1 VAALLL
7 ATLFWGCAFTWAKS
21 AGAAVNFAMGLGP
34 GALLGPIWILGAR
47 FTFAGLIWLAIF
59 PDSRRFWTWS
69 VLGRTLVLGGCL
81 ATGMIIQ
88 HLGLDRTSEAVS
100 AFLTSL
106 TILFVPLI
114 MTLVL
119 KRSPAP
125 AVWLGVALATAGV
138 WLMTGA
144 SPTGFGTGEVLG
156 ICCAITYSID
166 IIAINALVTQRD
178 VSRLTAGQ
186 FLTIG
191 LISIATCLFLP
202 GGRASLAP
210 SQVTALFSRG
220 QIGTNAAL
228 LTIFPSICAF
238 GLQFTFQPRI
248 DPTRAALIY
257 LVEPIFAAL
266 YAMIASGRRLSSI
279 ALAGAGL
286 ILIANLLAEMLQSRL
301 RVPRPPPDQKPQFGT
316 AVID

>member
-21 AGAAVNFAMGLGP
+21 AGAAVNSEMGLPP

-47 FTFAGLIWLAIF
+47 FTIAGVVWLAIF
-59 PDSRRFWTWS
+59 PDSRRSWTWS
-69 VLGRTLVLGGCL
+69 ALWRTLVLGGCL

-106 TILFVPLI
+106 TILFVPVI
-114 MTLVL
+114 MTIVL
-119 KRSPAP
+119 KRSPSP
-125 AVWLGVALATAGV
+125 AVWLGVVLATAGV

-144 SPTGFGTGEVLG
+144 SPTGFGIGELLG

-166 IIAINALVTQRD
+166 IIAINALVTQKD

-186 FLTIG
+186 FLTVG
-191 LISIATCLFLP
+191 LISMATCLFLP

-210 SQVTALFSRG
+210 SQLMALLSFK
-220 QIGTNAAL
+220 QIGINVAL

-286 ILIANLLAEMLQSRL
+286 ILMANLLAEALQNRFRAPL
-301 RVPRPPPDQKPQFGT
+301 PAPAQKPQFGT